1 MFGFFM
7 ITIDVSAVNVAL
19 ATMGKE
25 LHATTAGLQWVVDGY
40 TLMFAALLLS
50 AGALSDRIGARRAYV
65 IGITGFTLASVACGA
80 APSLGVLTG
89 ARFVQGCAAAMMLPS
104 SLALIRQAFSDPAS
118 RARGVA
124 LWTTA
129 GSFAVAAGPAIG
141 GVLVSTWSWRGI
153 FLINVPAG
161 VAALALL
168 AGVPRSPKLP
178 AGLDLPGQLTA
189 LLALGG
195 FTYAIISG
203 ASGYTSPR
211 ALVAF
216 AVCLIAAVAFLVVE
230 SRASSPVVP
239 LELFRGIAPLT
250 VVGTGFAINVAWY
263 GIVFVMG
270 LYVQQVRGASALAA
284 GLMFVPMAIGIMI
297 ANLCS
302 HRLAARSGPAAPLVI
317 GLVVTAV
324 ALVGL
329 LWAGSVWQTALLMIP
344 FGLVGLSIPTLITIL
359 LEHVPAAQAGL
370 AGGVLNASRQM
381 GSATGVALFGGLLT
395 GSFHSGMVTSLVISA
410 CLLAL
415 AAVAN
420 AVTFRGRDRLTR
432 AARRPPA
439 LTPWRAS
446 PAPGPYTPVCS
457 HAIVDPG
464 RLHLPDCPRKGQENR
479 FLRAIWKVKC
489 LVGIFSRG
497 RRGSWP
503 RTPRPGGRR
512 RTCASGRARTAARP

>member
-1 MFGFFM
+1 MLGTMFVTHPATAARVAPAAGRTVAAGMFGFFM

-19 ATMGKE
+19 ATMGRD
-25 LHATTAGLQWVVDGY
+25 LHAATAGLQWVVDGY

-50 AGALSDRIGARRAYV
+50 AGALSDRIGARRGYV
-65 IGITGFTLASVACGA
+65 IGVAGFTLASVACGA

-104 SLALIRQAFSDPAS
+104 SLALIRQAFPDPAA

-161 VAALALL
+161 LCALALL
-168 AGVPRSPKLP
+168 AGVPRSPRLP

-203 ASGYTSPR
+203 GASGYTSPR

-216 AVCLIAAVAFLVVE
+216 AVALIAAAVFLLVE
-230 SRASSPVVP
+230 SHASSPVVP
-239 LELFRGIAPLT
+239 LSLFRGRAPLT
-250 VVGTGFAINVAWY
+250 VIGTGFAINVAWY

-270 LYVQQVRGASALAA
+270 LYVQQIRGASALAA

-297 ANLCS
+297 ANLYS
-302 HRLAARSGPAAPLVI
+302 HRLASRAGPAAPLVT

-324 ALVGL
+324 ALIGL
-329 LWAGSVWQTALLMIP
+329 LWAGPVWQTALLMIP
-344 FGLVGLSIPTLITIL
+344 FGLVGLSIPTLITVL

-395 GSFHSGMVTSLVISA
+395 AGSFHSGMVTALVISA

-415 AAVAN
+415 AAIA
-420 AVTFRGRDRLTR
+420 D
-432 AARRPPA
+432 A
-439 LTPWRAS
+439 LTF
-446 PAPGPYTPVCS
+446 
-457 HAIVDPG
+457 G
-464 RLHLPDCPRKGQENR
+464 RG
-479 FLRAIWKVKC
+479 
-489 LVGIFSRG
+489 
-497 RRGSWP
+497 
-503 RTPRPGGRR
+503 
-512 RTCASGRARTAARP
+512 

>member
-1 MFGFFM
+1 MLVIMTTTTEGADSRVVTGAGRTVAAGMFGFFM

-19 ATMGKE
+19 ATMGRE
-25 LHATTAGLQWVVDGY
+25 LHAATAGLQWVVDGY

-65 IGITGFTLASVACGA
+65 IGVAGFTLASVACGA

-104 SLALIRQAFSDPAS
+104 SLALIRQAFSDPAA

-161 VAALALL
+161 LAALALL
-168 AGVPRSPKLP
+168 AGVPRSPRLP
-178 AGLDLPGQLTA
+178 ARLDLPGQFTA

-203 ASGYTSPR
+203 GASGYGSPR
-211 ALVAF
+211 ALAAF
-216 AVCLIAAVAFLVVE
+216 AVAVIAASAFLFTE

-239 LELFRGIAPLT
+239 LSLFRGRAPLT

-297 ANLCS
+297 ANLYS
-302 HRLAARSGPAAPLVI
+302 HRLASLAGPAAPLVI
-317 GLVVTAV
+317 GLVVTAI
-324 ALVGL
+324 ALIGL
-329 LWAGSVWQTALLMIP
+329 VWAGPVWVTALLMIP
-344 FGLVGLSIPTLITIL
+344 FGLVGLAIPTLITVL
-359 LEHVPAAQAGL
+359 LEHVPASQAGL

-395 GSFHSGMVTSLVISA
+395 GGSFHTGMVVSLLISA

-420 AVTFRGRDRLTR
+420 ALTFR
-432 AARRPPA
+432 RR
-439 LTPWRAS
+439 
-446 PAPGPYTPVCS
+446 
-457 HAIVDPG
+457 
-464 RLHLPDCPRKGQENR
+464 
-479 FLRAIWKVKC
+479 
-489 LVGIFSRG
+489 
-497 RRGSWP
+497 
-503 RTPRPGGRR
+503 
-512 RTCASGRARTAARP
+512 

>member
-19 ATMGKE
+19 ATMGRE
-25 LHATTAGLQWVVDGY
+25 LHAATSGLQWVVDGY

-65 IGITGFTLASVACGA
+65 IGVAGFTLASVACGA

-89 ARFVQGCAAAMMLPS
+89 ARFVQGCAAALMLPS
-104 SLALIRQAFSDPAS
+104 SLALIRQAFPDPEA
-118 RARGVA
+118 RAPGIA
-124 LWTTA
+124 LWTAA

-141 GVLVSTWSWRGI
+141 GLLVSTWSWRGI

-168 AGVPRSPKLP
+168 AGVPRSPRLP

-195 FTYAIISG
+195 FTYAIITG

-211 ALVAF
+211 VLVAF
-216 AVCLIAAVAFLVVE
+216 AVAFVAAATFLVVE

-297 ANLCS
+297 ANLYS
-302 HRLAARSGPAAPLVI
+302 HRLASRAGNAAPLVI

-324 ALVGL
+324 ALIGL

-344 FGLVGLSIPTLITIL
+344 FGLVGLSIPTLITVL
-359 LEHVPAAQAGL
+359 LEHVPGPQAGL

-381 GSATGVALFGGLLT
+381 GSATGVAFFGGLLT
-395 GSFHSGMVTSLVISA
+395 GGSFRSGMVTALVISA
-410 CLLAL
+410 CLLAI

-420 AVTFRGRDRLTR
+420 AVTFRR
-432 AARRPPA
+432 
-439 LTPWRAS
+439 
-446 PAPGPYTPVCS
+446 
-457 HAIVDPG
+457 
-464 RLHLPDCPRKGQENR
+464 
-479 FLRAIWKVKC
+479 
-489 LVGIFSRG
+489 
-497 RRGSWP
+497 
-503 RTPRPGGRR
+503 
-512 RTCASGRARTAARP
+512 